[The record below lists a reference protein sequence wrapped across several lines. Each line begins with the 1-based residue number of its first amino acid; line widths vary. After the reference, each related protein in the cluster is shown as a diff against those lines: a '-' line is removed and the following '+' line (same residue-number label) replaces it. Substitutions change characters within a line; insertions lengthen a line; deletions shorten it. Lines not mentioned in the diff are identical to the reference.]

1 MITFSSLD
9 LGYRIRRAKL
19 DECEGL
25 SVYSHD
31 LDSFCIPIER
41 ADGLATAYKRYLVA
55 TGILDWAE
63 DRHCDEQQFEADRY
77 LLGFFHERD
86 NTPFV
91 LDEFSLAAAI
101 EFVWLEAEVPIELGI
116 RWCMMM
122 EFIIWQD
129 QRQSEKSSHSNS
141 DINKTNRENPATEI
155 NVPDHISAA

>member
-1 MITFSSLD
+1 MITFSSLE

-25 SVYSHD
+25 SIFSHD
-31 LDSFCIPIER
+31 LDSFCIPFEH
-41 ADGLATAYKRYLVA
+41 ADTLAKAYKRYLVA
-55 TGILDWAE
+55 TDILDWAE
-63 DRHCDEQQFEADRY
+63 DLGCNEQQFENDRC

-91 LDEFSLAAAI
+91 QGEFSLAAAI
-101 EFVWLEAEVPIELGI
+101 EFVWLEADVPVELGI

-129 QRQSEKSSHSNS
+129 QRQSEKLIHSKS
-141 DINKTNRENPATEI
+141 TLEKTKQETPAIEA
-155 NVPDHISAA
+155 NVSDHISAA